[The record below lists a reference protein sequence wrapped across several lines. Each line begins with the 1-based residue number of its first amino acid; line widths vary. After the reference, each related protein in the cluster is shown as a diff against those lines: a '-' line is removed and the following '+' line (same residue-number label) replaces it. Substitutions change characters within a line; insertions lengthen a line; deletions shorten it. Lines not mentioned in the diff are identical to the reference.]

1 MKWCHTDKATD
12 LCASVLDFG
21 ARFIESELN
30 KIKSKGFGVRSGGPA
45 GAEIV
50 CAMKALVR
58 FAEMWGKEPIEKVVE
73 ILRAGLKKGGHLGIS
88 AGKRLVE
95 LSKHIDNEVMTCAYE
110 QVLMLSENKDPSLR
124 LQLVRKVAK
133 ELWKPEDPKRLPA
146 RWCVAFPLAIDDTV
160 DEVCKS

>member
-1 MKWCHTDKATD
+1 M
-12 LCASVLDFG
+12 LDFG
-21 ARFIESELN
+21 ARFVESELN
-30 KIKSKGFGVRSGGPA
+30 KIKSKGFGARSGGSGGSA
-45 GAEIV
+45 AAEIV

-58 FAEMWGKEPIEKVVE
+58 FAETSGKESMENVIE
-73 ILRAGLKKGGHLGIS
+73 ILRAGLEKGGRVGIS

-95 LSKHIDNEVMTCAYE
+95 ISKHVDNEAMTCAYE

-133 ELWKPEDPKRLPA
+133 ELWKPEGPKRLPA

-160 DEVCKS
+160 DEVSNS